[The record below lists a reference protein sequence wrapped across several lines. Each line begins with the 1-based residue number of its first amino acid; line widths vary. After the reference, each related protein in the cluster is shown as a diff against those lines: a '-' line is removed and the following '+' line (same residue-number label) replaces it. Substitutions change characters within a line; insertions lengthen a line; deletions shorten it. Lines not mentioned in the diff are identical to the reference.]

1 LGFAKL
7 RADMHISRSFC
18 QAIPACLGLLLAT
31 TGPAGAAEPDSAE
44 HVFARHSDV
53 SLRDGN
59 QHLAKSIPGVM
70 YEVIQRRGNWLWT
83 GRGWLRHDEA
93 IPLDE
98 AVSYFQTA
106 ADADKTYFALVNRA
120 RAKYELRDYNGGLGD
135 CDEALRAVPGG
146 AAALSMRG
154 RILLRLNR
162 RDEALADLD
171 QAIRHDA
178 GFAQAYATRAHAW
191 IEAGEFNKA
200 VDDATRAIHLD
211 PSSAWALAA
220 RGKALCQWSQF
231 ELAIADYDQALKIN
245 PNLHA
250 MWNNRANAYFKKGEF
265 NRAVVD
271 YTVAIRLAPSA
282 QLYFN
287 RAIAWARLGRPDM
300 AEQDHRQSARL
311 DLKFAPPS
319 VQQASASRQPG
330 V

>member
-1 LGFAKL
+1 
-7 RADMHISRSFC
+7 MHFSRDFC
-18 QAIPACLGLLLAT
+18 QAIAAWLGLLLVITSA
-31 TGPAGAAEPDSAE
+31 AGAAELASAE
-44 HVFARHSDV
+44 YVFARHADV
-53 SLRDGN
+53 SLWDGN

-83 GRGWLRHDEA
+83 GRGWLRQDEA
-93 IPLDE
+93 VSLDE
-98 AVSYFQTA
+98 AVSFFQTA

-135 CDEALRAVPGG
+135 CLEALRAVPGG

-162 RDEALADLD
+162 HDDALADLD
-171 QAIRHDA
+171 EAIRHDS

-200 VDDATRAIHLD
+200 VDDATRAIELD

-220 RGKALCQWSQF
+220 RGKALCQLSQF
-231 ELAIADYDQALKIN
+231 DRAIADYDQALKIN

-271 YTVAIRLAPSA
+271 YTVAIHLAPSA

-287 RAIAWARLGRPDM
+287 RAIAWARLGRLDM
-300 AEQDHRQSARL
+300 AEQDHRQSAQL
-311 DLKFAPPS
+311 DPKFAPAS
-319 VQQASASRQPG
+319 VQHASASRRPG
-330 V
+330 G